1 MSRMYRFWGVIATLV
16 AVALST
22 GCVAPTASSPEAINR
37 ALTVDTTTS
46 VDEYILGP
54 TDTVRVSVWRN
65 EDLSITVPVRPD
77 GKVSVPLVGDVQAS
91 GKTPEALADEIE
103 NELASYIRQPQVS
116 VVVTSMGSH
125 EFIDRVRVT
134 GAVQQPLSMPHRAGM
149 TVLDIVLQAGGANQF
164 AAENNAMLYR
174 QVGNDVVAIPVRLG
188 DILTRGDVK
197 TNYPLRP
204 GDILSVPERVL

>member
-1 MSRMYRFWGVIATLV
+1 MSRMFRFWGVIATLV
-16 AVALST
+16 AVALSA
-22 GCVAPTASSPEAINR
+22 GCAAPTASSPEAINR

-91 GKTPEALADEIE
+91 GKTPEGLASDIE
-103 NELASYIRQPQVS
+103 SQLASYIRQPQVS

-134 GAVQQPLSMPHRAGM
+134 GAVEQPLSMPHRAGM

-174 QVGNDVVAIPVRLG
+174 KVGNDVVAIPVRLD

-204 GDILSVPERVL
+204 GDILSVPERVF

>member
-1 MSRMYRFWGVIATLV
+1 MSRMFRFWGVIATLV

-22 GCVAPTASSPEAINR
+22 GCAAPTASSPEAINR

-91 GKTPEALADEIE
+91 GKTPEALASDIE
-103 NELASYIRQPQVS
+103 NQLASYIRQPQVS

-134 GAVQQPLSMPHRAGM
+134 GAVEQPLSMPHRAGM

-174 QVGNDVVAIPVRLG
+174 KVGNDVVAIPVRLD

-204 GDILSVPERVL
+204 GDILSVPERVF

>member
-1 MSRMYRFWGVIATLV
+1 MSRMFRFWGVIATLV

-22 GCVAPTASSPEAINR
+22 GCAAPTASSPDAINR

-91 GKTPEALADEIE
+91 GKTPEALASDIE
-103 NELASYIRQPQVS
+103 NQLGSYIRQPQVS

-134 GAVQQPLSMPHRAGM
+134 GAVEQPLSMPHRAGM

-174 QVGNDVVAIPVRLG
+174 KVGNDVVAIPVRLD

-204 GDILSVPERVL
+204 GDILSVPERVF

>member
-1 MSRMYRFWGVIATLV
+1 MSRMFRFWGVIATLV

-22 GCVAPTASSPEAINR
+22 GCAAPTASSPEAINR
-37 ALTVDTTTS
+37 ALTVDTSTS

-91 GKTPEALADEIE
+91 GKTPEALADDIE

-174 QVGNDVVAIPVRLG
+174 KVGDDVVAIPVRLD

-197 TNYPLRP
+197 TNYLLRP

>member
-1 MSRMYRFWGVIATLV
+1 MSRMFRFWGVITTLV
-16 AVALST
+16 AVALSA
-22 GCVAPTASSPEAINR
+22 GCASRSASSPEAINK
-37 ALTVDTTTS
+37 ALAVDTSTS

-91 GKTPEALADEIE
+91 GKTPEGLASDIE
-103 NELASYIRQPQVS
+103 LQLSSYIRQPQVS

-134 GAVQQPLSMPHRAGM
+134 GAVEEPLSMPHRAGM
-149 TVLDIVLQAGGANQF
+149 TVLDIVLQAGGTNQF

-174 QVGNDVVAIPVRLG
+174 KVGNDVVAIPVKLD
-188 DILTRGDVK
+188 DILSRGDVK

-204 GDILSVPERVL
+204 GDILSVPERVF